1 MFGLPGGMEWVI
13 LAIIALLVFGGSR
26 LASAGKN
33 AGKAIREFKEETSTL
48 KKTDEPQAT
57 TPPAVLPP
65 ATSAEPDG
73 IVHEGEI
80 VQEPKDKGQPA

>member
-33 AGKAIREFKEETSTL
+33 AGKAIREFKEETSAL
-48 KKTDEPQAT
+48 KQTDPP
-57 TPPAVLPP
+57 PPAVG
-65 ATSAEPDG
+65 TGEPT
-73 IVHEGEI
+73 VHEAEI
-80 VQEPKDKGQPA
+80 VEDPKKDKGQPA